1 MSEESTITS
10 EISNN
15 KNKQNVRC
23 CYCNSLILKEQQG
36 LYEKSQVSF
45 WTLIKETIPVLQ

>member
-1 MSEESTITS
+1 MSEDSTFAN

-36 LYEKSQVSF
+36 LYEKSQVSLECF
-45 WTLIKETIPVLQ
+45 HLRKY